1 MSKDSVFNEPTKMLL
16 QKNKE
21 YKKTLFES
29 GNQSFIIAM
38 KRFVQVKS
46 FTTATENWPNNFQTG
61 TFKTQPRFFFFPLSE
76 I

>member
-1 MSKDSVFNEPTKMLL
+1 MSSNTQEIRFFSFFTETSEMSMEDSVFNEPTKMLL

-29 GNQSFIIAM
+29 GSQSFIIAT

-46 FTTATENWPNNFQTG
+46 FTTATEN
-61 TFKTQPRFFFFPLSE
+61 
-76 I
+76 

>member
-1 MSKDSVFNEPTKMLL
+1 MSMKDSVFNEPTKMLL

-29 GNQSFIIAM
+29 GSQSFIIAM

-46 FTTATENWPNNFQTG
+46 FTTATEN
-61 TFKTQPRFFFFPLSE
+61 
-76 I
+76 